1 MGLALSLLQEEESPL
16 PPALALGKLD
26 PPPPCVPCLASTHFS
41 GWGRDA
47 LRDVAFL
54 EIAVLGN
61 VQRAIP
67 VNYSVSRGNDTPI
80 GFSVYS
86 GWNEKVWCVCMALQ
100 RENSK
105 PVVQLKHTHQLYY
118 SITG

>member
-1 MGLALSLLQEEESPL
+1 MSLVGGISAFSVAGGGKPPASPMCSLLSFNTL
-16 PPALALGKLD
+16 FWLGAG
-26 PPPPCVPCLASTHFS
+26 V
-41 GWGRDA
+41 GGGA
-47 LRDVAFL
+47 LRDVSFL
-54 EIAVLGN
+54 GIAVLGN
-61 VQRAIP
+61 VQKASP